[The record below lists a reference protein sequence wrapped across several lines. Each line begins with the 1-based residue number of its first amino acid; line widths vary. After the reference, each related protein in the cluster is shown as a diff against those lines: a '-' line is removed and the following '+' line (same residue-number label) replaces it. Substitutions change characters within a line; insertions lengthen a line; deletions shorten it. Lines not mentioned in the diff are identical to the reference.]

1 MQVLA
6 ALFLLIPFCYLSGS
20 FTLSPVAEEASK
32 ARHLQLLSGCPPFIY
47 WAGSYVSAQ
56 PCSHLHHAHLPH
68 GFLPHTKKP
77 SVQLFCGCP
86 ACRAAPPGTGND
98 RSSDVQIWDLMTYA
112 MVVVLSLLVFAAY
125 DDRATTGSLQQLLGT
140 FLLLLLY
147 GAAVIPLGYAYS
159 FGFSSPSAAQAGSFS
174 LSPPATQACLH
185 AKSLWHVGSPL
196 SPTQYLPCT
205 TEIAMSTPGRVKI
218 TVRSVQRRMA
228 ACRCRWQR
236 CPSCWASWP

>member
-1 MQVLA
+1 MLA

-56 PCSHLHHAHLPH
+56 PCSHLHHACLQRRLLLIIIA
-68 GFLPHTKKP
+68 GAD
-77 SVQLFCGCP
+77 SV
-86 ACRAAPPGTGND
+86 APWPILWLICMHNGASSGND
-98 RSSDVQIWDLMTYA
+98 RGTDVQIWDLMTYA
-112 MVVVLSLLVFAAY
+112 VVVVLALLVFAAY

-159 FGFSSPSAAQAGSFS
+159 FGFSSPSAAQAGSLLLPPTPS
-174 LSPPATQACLH
+174 LPACCVTSPCSASSA
-185 AKSLWHVGSPL
+185 PL
-196 SPTQYLPCT
+196 T
-205 TEIAMSTPGRVKI
+205 
-218 TVRSVQRRMA
+218 
-228 ACRCRWQR
+228 
-236 CPSCWASWP
+236 ASAL